1 LLSIIIVERVKYV
14 KEMLKIVCMDYI
26 TESILYKLIAI
37 NANTGNFIDIS
48 LYDIPIVER
57 EKLMLKTVSGLRN

>member
-1 LLSIIIVERVKYV
+1 M

>member
-1 LLSIIIVERVKYV
+1 LSIIIVERVKYV